1 MPNKKVGSDEKIVN
15 TIVKADAWKK
25 VGLLAALQGDKKREV
40 LEKAIEL
47 YYNTYKDEL
56 LG

>member
-1 MPNKKVGSDEKIVN
+1 MPNKKLKADEKIIN
-15 TIVKADAWKK
+15 TTVKADTWKK